1 MKIEWSNIRDYR
13 KVGEYE
19 YLKVD
24 GVTIGRFG
32 KVKNRTTFHA
42 FNKCGNM
49 EWQDMET
56 GWNLN
61 CSALLKKFC
70 QSVRARENLMNAEI
84 AEAEAK
90 RAEQDENERLAKMVH
105 VVPTADIREHNE
117 TGPCWCNPEIRDGV
131 VIHNSADGR
140 ENDEE
145 EIDQKCVELVKKIAQ
160 WHRANAFVSEECAFV
175 IGEDAIA
182 LFPEQK

>member
-1 MKIEWSNIRDYR
+1 MKIEWTNIRDYR

-32 KVKNRTTFHA
+32 EVKNRTTFHA

-49 EWQDMET
+49 DWQDMGT
-56 GWNLN
+56 GMALA
-61 CSALLKKFC
+61 CSELLKRFC
-70 QSVRARENLMNAEI
+70 QSVYARNNLMKAKI

-90 RAEQDENERLAKMVH
+90 RAEQDENARLTAMVH
-105 VVPTADIREHNE
+105 VVPTADIRAHNE

-131 VIHNSADGR
+131 VIHNSAD
-140 ENDEE
+140 
-145 EIDQKCVELVKKIAQ
+145 
-160 WHRANAFVSEECAFV
+160 
-175 IGEDAIA
+175 A
-182 LFPEQK
+182 LLAGWVRL

>member
-1 MKIEWSNIRDYR
+1 VKIEWTNIRDYR

-42 FNKCGNM
+42 FNKCGNT

-70 QSVRARENLMNAEI
+70 QSFRARKNLMNAEI

-90 RAEQDENERLAKMVH
+90 RAEQDREALCEKYKASLDRYVSMQH
-105 VVPTADIREHNE
+105 VVPTNDTREHN
-117 TGPCWCNPEIRDGV
+117 TFGPCWCNPEIRDGV

-140 ENDEE
+140 EKDE
-145 EIDQKCVELVKKIAQ
+145 K
-160 WHRANAFVSEECAFV
+160 
-175 IGEDAIA
+175 
-182 LFPEQK
+182 